1 LAPPV
6 WVVRLDPTRRSLC
19 MSQPHDLTPHQSVI
33 DDHMRR
39 VGSSFEEL
47 NARIARLSIALGV
60 SLDTD
65 EAVQRVLGIAGVR
78 AKSGPPEGVPERRR
92 QRHAFSGADRRQTH
106 KWVELRGLL
115 VLRYGVEKQY
125 VEAYGLE
132 ATRHLLQATE
142 EHLASEGFKPGADGL
157 DMRPFN

>member
-1 LAPPV
+1 MPEF
-6 WVVRLDPTRRSLC
+6 TRWSLC
-19 MSQPHDLTPHQSVI
+19 MSKPHDLTPHQAVI
-33 DDHMRR
+33 DEHMRR
-39 VGSSFEEL
+39 VGGSFEEL
-47 NARIARLSIALGV
+47 NARIARLAIALGV
-60 SLDTD
+60 SLETD

-92 QRHAFSGADRRQTH
+92 QRNAFSGSDRRQTH

-132 ATRHLLQATE
+132 ATRHLLHATE
-142 EHLASEGFKPGADGL
+142 EHLTRDGFKPGADGL
-157 DMRPFN
+157 DLRPLS